1 MTYRNKIVLVAVLI
15 LIGFAAVFGYT
26 YFSKC
31 QYNYPVSCT
40 FKDTYTESESYGN
53 ERIVSLDKKT
63 VLLYAAAVQ
72 TELLR
77 QGVLKNPFA
86 AYETEV
92 ADSDTSS
99 DVYSVRC
106 GANGKTK
113 MKMDIEKQSGAI
125 RNLIVNGKE
134 VSLTFSRQYA
144 AMIACIRF
152 EEEHGIKRW
161 EGGMFGND
169 AHLAATVYLAEDNRC
184 IVRFGPDRLILA
196 SLVDVLVDLSNDG
209 IAAWRVMLEG

>member
-1 MTYRNKIVLVAVLI
+1 MTRRNKIVLVAILV
-15 LIGFAAVFGYT
+15 LIGFAAFFGYT
-26 YFSKC
+26 YFSKYT
-31 QYNYPVSCT
+31 YNYLVPCT
-40 FKDTYTESESYGN
+40 FKDTYTASETYESIKLKPIDE
-53 ERIVSLDKKT
+53 KT
-63 VLLYAAAVQ
+63 ARLYVDAVQ

-77 QGVLKNPFA
+77 QGVLKNPFFI
-86 AYETEV
+86 YEIEEIDGD
-92 ADSDTSS
+92 ASG

-113 MKMDIEKQSGAI
+113 MKMEIEKQSGAI

-152 EEEHGIKRW
+152 EEEHGIKQW

-169 AHLAATVYLAEDNRC
+169 VHLAATVYLAEDNRC
-184 IVRFGPDRLILA
+184 TVRFGPDRLILA
-196 SLVDVLVDLSNDG
+196 SLVDVLVDLSNGG
-209 IAAWRVMLEG
+209 IAAWRVMIEG